1 MTRLALASAS
11 LALLSVPTAAM
22 AQQAWVPGTEIT
34 GQSVQVQ
41 INGVTNT
48 LYFDPGGSLRIAS
61 PNGNIVNGSWAV
73 NGTQLCLNSGTAAE
87 CFPYAQAFQ
96 ASQPVTLTSSCNA
109 VSVWTANSVNPPPR
123 VENMGER
130 G

>member
-1 MTRLALASAS
+1 MTKFAYASAS
-11 LALLSVPTAAM
+11 LAALVLPAAAM
-22 AQQAWVPGTEIT
+22 AQVWVPGSEIT

-41 INGVTNT
+41 TNGVTNT
-48 LYFDPGGSLRIAS
+48 LYFDPGGNLRIAS

-73 NGTQLCLNSGTAAE
+73 NGNQLCLNAGAAAE
-87 CFPYAQAFQ
+87 CFPYAQAFR
-96 ASQPVTLTSSCNA
+96 ASQPVSLTSSCNA
-109 VSVWTANSVNPPPR
+109 MSVWTANAVNPPPQ